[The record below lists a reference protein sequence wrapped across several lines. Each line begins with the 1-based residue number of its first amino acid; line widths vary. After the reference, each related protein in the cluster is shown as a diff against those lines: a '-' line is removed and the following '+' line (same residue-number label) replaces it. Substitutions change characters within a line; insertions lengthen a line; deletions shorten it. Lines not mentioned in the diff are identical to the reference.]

1 MKYIVVTEVS
11 TREVYIAPKALS
23 LEEFVKHSIFTPIDL
38 NKQSNNLKQFT
49 TLELSQET
57 FDFINSVAN
66 INIPLFYLN
75 KFFFIILQDT
85 QKKNM
90 KQCLELL
97 EYGLEVFNGE
107 SEKFKNWLEEEN
119 KYLNAKPS
127 DLIKTQEGI
136 ETVRKELNRI
146 EFGNFI

>member
-1 MKYIVVTEVS
+1 
-11 TREVYIAPKALS
+11 
-23 LEEFVKHSIFTPIDL
+23 
-38 NKQSNNLKQFT
+38 
-49 TLELSQET
+49 
-57 FDFINSVAN
+57 
-66 INIPLFYLN
+66 
-75 KFFFIILQDT
+75 
-85 QKKNM
+85 M

-107 SEKFKNWLEEEN
+107 SEKFKRWLEKEN

-146 EFGNFI
+146 EYGNFT